1 MFLTKMSLPRR
12 SFLKGVGA
20 TFALPL
26 LDAMLPA
33 LSTRAQAQAVA
44 PTLRFGAVYLPQ
56 GFVLDQWIPAE
67 AGANFEFK
75 PIMKPLE
82 PFRDQLVA
90 VSGLDGAANG
100 GTGTHA
106 TGPASYLNGVI
117 PKRTEGNDIF
127 AGITIDQAIAKQIGQ
142 DTMFPSMELATED
155 FSGAVGAC
163 ETGYS
168 CLYMNT
174 ISWATPTAPLPMEIN
189 PRVVFERMFGGTG
202 TLEQR
207 LTRMRQNRSILDAVM
222 QQSNQLQAGL
232 GSRDRELVTN
242 YLDNIREI
250 ERRIQKAESQRTS
263 EIATPE
269 LPGAIPDNFGEHVAL
284 MFDLLHVA
292 YQADI
297 TRVFTFMMARELHG
311 RTYPELGANEG
322 HHSLSHHSWNPEK
335 MAKFAATNTYHTSL
349 FANFVQKLKDT
360 KDGDGNLLDH
370 SLLVY
375 GNGMGWGTVHGR
387 ENLPYVVVGGANG
400 RIRGNRH
407 LVHPRDT
414 SNANLLLALGQKAGV
429 ELTKFGQ
436 STAAVDL

>member
-20 TFALPL
+20 TLALPL

-82 PFRDQLVA
+82 AFRDQVVA

-127 AGITIDQAIAKQIGQ
+127 AGVTIDQVIAKQIGQ

-207 LTRMRQNRSILDAVM
+207 LTRMRQNCSILDAVM
-222 QQSNQLQAGL
+222 QQSNMLQAGL
-232 GSRDRELVTN
+232 GSRDRELVMN

-250 ERRIQKAESQRTS
+250 ECRI
-263 EIATPE
+263 
-269 LPGAIPDNFGEHVAL
+269 
-284 MFDLLHVA
+284 
-292 YQADI
+292 
-297 TRVFTFMMARELHG
+297 
-311 RTYPELGANEG
+311 
-322 HHSLSHHSWNPEK
+322 
-335 MAKFAATNTYHTSL
+335 
-349 FANFVQKLKDT
+349 
-360 KDGDGNLLDH
+360 
-370 SLLVY
+370 
-375 GNGMGWGTVHGR
+375 
-387 ENLPYVVVGGANG
+387 
-400 RIRGNRH
+400 
-407 LVHPRDT
+407 
-414 SNANLLLALGQKAGV
+414 
-429 ELTKFGQ
+429 
-436 STAAVDL
+436 